1 MTDDYY
7 ATHFEEYHRK
17 TFFIDPTSFLQPL
30 TRFLPP
36 PAHVLDIGCGS
47 GRDLSWFQRQGY
59 KVTGLERSPGLACL
73 ARDATGAQILEADF
87 EIFDFNTLQ
96 VDALVLVGA
105 LVHLPPKRVH
115 LTLQRMLKAL
125 RDGGYI
131 LVSMKEGCG
140 LWTAPDGRTFYLWQ
154 DKELRRLFDELNLT
168 VLYQARSVSS
178 IGSQEIWLSYVLQ
191 LGKDKS

>member
-1 MTDDYY
+1 M
-7 ATHFEEYHRK
+7 
-17 TFFIDPTSFLQPL
+17 
-30 TRFLPP
+30 
-36 PAHVLDIGCGS
+36 
-47 GRDLSWFQRQGY
+47 
-59 KVTGLERSPGLACL
+59 TGLERSPGLACL

-115 LTLQRMLKAL
+115 LTLHRMLKAL

-131 LVSMKEGCG
+131 LISMKEGNG

-154 DKELRRLFDELNLT
+154 DEDLRRLFDELNLT
-168 VLYQARSVSS
+168 VLYEARAVSS
-178 IGSQEIWLSYVLQ
+178 IGSEEIWLSYVLQ
-191 LGKDKS
+191 SGKEKA